1 MSGAVVDVHTATF
14 AFPNEKPVFHKLS
27 FSAANE
33 VVAVTG
39 ASGSGKTTLL
49 LCIAGILVP
58 HDGQIWVRG
67 KRMDG
72 VSADERSRIRRQHL
86 GLVFQFSELVAELS
100 LVENVALPLELLGES
115 QRVAKRLAHDLLD
128 ELGIA
133 DVASRFPAQVS
144 GGQAQRAAVGRALVH
159 RPSVLLADEP
169 TGALDAMN
177 AKKVLELLLTAARDR
192 GTAVVLVTHDPLV
205 AAHAD
210 RQVNLAALPPASV
223 GAIESAR

>member
-1 MSGAVVDVHTATF
+1 MGGAAVDVRAVTF
-14 AFPNEKPVFHKLS
+14 AFPNERPVLHKLS

-49 LCIAGILVP
+49 LCMAGILVP
-58 HDGQIWVRG
+58 LEGQVRVCG

-115 QRVAKRLAHDLLD
+115 RRVAKCLAHDLLD
-128 ELGIA
+128 ELGVA

-177 AKKVLELLLTAARDR
+177 AEKVLRLLLAAARGR

-210 RQVNLAALPPASV
+210 RQVNLAALPPTPV
-223 GAIESAR
+223 GAIESTR